1 MIGLAL
7 LALALA
13 DAGSSARP
21 CVPVAADHLKPTP
34 SAIEDH
40 RSPRAALGVPMP
52 QAPTM
57 VMLYGKGGHL
67 STQEYSIVLIRADD
81 GAWRGTAVGRSQ
93 IWVQGAPYTPMK
105 EKDWTLAKAAAKEL
119 EDAISRRCPVD
130 RAAPSGASR
139 SLPPP
144 RGYIS
149 ERVDVLTPNHAPITF
164 YASEGDGTIAQVIRP
179 PD

>member
-21 CVPVAADHLKPTP
+21 CVPVASDHLEPTP

-40 RSPRAALGVPMP
+40 RSLRQALGVPMP

-67 STQEYSIVLIRADD
+67 STEEYSIVLIRAAD
-81 GAWRGTAVGRSQ
+81 GTWQGTAVGRSQ
-93 IWVQGAPYTPMK
+93 IAVQDAPYIPMK

-119 EDAISRRCPVD
+119 ENAISRHCPFD
-130 RAAPSGASR
+130 RAAPSKASK
-139 SLPPP
+139 SNPPP

-149 ERVDVLTPNHAPITF
+149 ERVDVFTPNHAPITF
-164 YASEGDGTIAQVIRP
+164 YASEDDGKIAQFIRP
-179 PD
+179 QD

>member
-1 MIGLAL
+1 MIGLTL

-21 CVPVAADHLKPTP
+21 CVPVASDHLKPTP

-40 RSPRAALGVPMP
+40 KSLRAALGVPMP

-67 STQEYSIVLIRADD
+67 STEEYSIVLIRAADRT
-81 GAWRGTAVGRSQ
+81 WRGTAVGRSQ
-93 IWVQGAPYTPMK
+93 IWVQDAPYEPMK
-105 EKDWTLAKAAAKEL
+105 EKDWALDKAAAEKL
-119 EDAISRRCPVD
+119 EHAISLHCQFD
-130 RAAPSGASR
+130 RAAASGTSNPP
-139 SLPPP
+139 PPP

-164 YASEGDGTIAQVIRP
+164 YASEGDGKIAQFIRP
-179 PD
+179 PN